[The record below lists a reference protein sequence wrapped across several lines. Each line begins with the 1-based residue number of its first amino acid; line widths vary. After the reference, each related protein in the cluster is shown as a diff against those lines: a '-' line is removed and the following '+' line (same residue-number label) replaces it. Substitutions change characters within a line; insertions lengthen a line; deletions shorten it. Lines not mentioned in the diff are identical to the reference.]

1 MKIETRALRETTVRS
16 YSYMLEL
23 IDANP
28 AYQREGDV
36 WDKETKSRLIDS
48 MINGLDVPKFYLEDI
63 RRKAQGTDGTRKQF
77 AILDGKQ
84 RTESIQEFLQGTLK
98 LPNDFIYFQ
107 DESVDAKSYTLQRL
121 WDDYPEL
128 ARRFLDFELAIISV
142 RSDSFDLIEEMF
154 VRLNN
159 SSALN
164 AAEARNA
171 IRSYARDSSMRL
183 AEHDF
188 FSKKTPIK
196 NARYK
201 YRELAT
207 KFLAFEHQ
215 FAGPQQKIKDSK
227 KSTLDQLFKDSRVS
241 NPKISRQSMME
252 FEDKVRQTLDQME
265 NLFAD
270 NDALLKSIG
279 TLSVY
284 YLYFRDKNNTTTRK
298 NLCMFEEERNK
309 AGAMEPT
316 DPSYNK
322 QKNAKLRDYNGLV
335 QSANDGSA
343 LRERVSILSDYLSGK
358 LV

>member
-1 MKIETRALRETTVRS
+1 MKIETRALRETTVQS

-23 IDANP
+23 IDADP

-36 WDKETKSRLIDS
+36 WNEETKSRLIDS

-63 RRKAQGTDGTRKQF
+63 RRKVQGTHGPIKQF

-107 DESVDAKSYTLQRL
+107 DESVDAKSYTLPRL
-121 WDDYPEL
+121 WNDYPEL

-159 SSALN
+159 STALN

-188 FSKKTPIK
+188 FSEKTPIK

-207 KFLAFEHQ
+207 KFLAFEYQ
-215 FAGPQQKIKDSK
+215 FAGPQQTIKDSK

-241 NPKISRQSMME
+241 DPKIPKQSMMG
-252 FEDKVRQTLDQME
+252 FEEKVRLTLDRME
-265 NLFAD
+265 KLFAD
-270 NDALLKSIG
+270 NDVLLRSIG

-284 YLYFRDKNNTTTRK
+284 YLYFRDSGNTATR
-298 NLCMFEEERNK
+298 NDLMQFESARND
-309 AGAMEPT
+309 ASAMEST
-316 DPSYNK
+316 DPSYNSSR
-322 QKNAKLRDYNGLV
+322 NVLLRDYNGLV

-343 LRERVSILSDYLSGK
+343 LRERVQILSDYISGR
-358 LV
+358 LN